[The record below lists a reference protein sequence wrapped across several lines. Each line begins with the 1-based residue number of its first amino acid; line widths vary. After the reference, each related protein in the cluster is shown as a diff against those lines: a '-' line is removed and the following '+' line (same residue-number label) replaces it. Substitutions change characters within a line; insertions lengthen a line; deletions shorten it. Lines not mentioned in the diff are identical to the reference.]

1 MRILVLEGD
10 GIGPEIAAATVECL
24 KALDASAKLGLSF
37 DFADIG
43 FAALKKSGTTLPDA
57 VLEKALGAD
66 GTILGPVSHADYP
79 PRDKGGLNPSGE
91 IRKRL
96 DLFANVRPSWARPH
110 VPSLA
115 PAIDVTVVRENLEGF
130 YADRNMVAGQGEFMP
145 TEDMALAV
153 RKITRNACRRI
164 AEAAFRIAE
173 GRRKRLVAVH
183 KANVLRLGD
192 GLFLEEVERAAKN
205 HPSVRL
211 EERHID
217 AMVADIVRA
226 PGDFDTIVT
235 TNMFGDIL
243 SNLAA
248 ELSGSLGMAASLNAG
263 DAHACAQAAHG
274 SAPELAGRDA
284 ANPVGLML
292 SAAMLL
298 DWLGRRHDRK
308 DIAAAAARFA
318 AAVEAQLATDDRTAD
333 LGGGLGTRAF
343 SKAVAARL
351 G

>member
-10 GIGPEIAAATVECL
+10 GIGPEIAAATVDCL
-24 KALDASAKLGLSF
+24 KALDASAKLGLEF
-37 DFADIG
+37 EFAEIG

-57 VLEKALGAD
+57 VLGKALAAD

-79 PRDKGGLNPSGE
+79 PREEGGLNPSGE

-96 DLFANVRPSWARPH
+96 DLYANIRPSRARPH
-110 VPSLA
+110 IPALA
-115 PAIDVTVVRENLEGF
+115 PAIDVVVVRENLEGF
-130 YADRNMVAGQGEFMP
+130 YADRNMAVGQGEFMP
-145 TEDMALAV
+145 TDDMALSI
-153 RKITRNACRRI
+153 RKITRAACRRI
-164 AEAAFRIAE
+164 AEAAFEIAA
-173 GRRKRLVAVH
+173 GRRQRLVAVH

-192 GLFLEEVERAAKN
+192 GLFLEEVERAARN
-205 HPSVRL
+205 RPSVRL
-211 EERHID
+211 EERHVD
-217 AMVADIVRA
+217 AMVADLVRA
-226 PGDFDTIVT
+226 PGDFDTVVA

-274 SAPELAGRDA
+274 SAPELAGKDA

-298 DWLGRRHDRK
+298 DWTGRRHQRK
-308 DIAAAAARFA
+308 DVAAAAARLEA
-318 AAVEAQLATDDRTAD
+318 AIEAQLATSERTAD
-333 LGGGLGTRAF
+333 LGGTLGTRAF
-343 SKAVAARL
+343 AKAVAARL

>member
-37 DFADIG
+37 DFAEIG
-43 FAALKKSGTTLPDA
+43 FVALKKSGTTLPDA
-57 VLEKALGAD
+57 VVEKALAAD
-66 GTILGPVSHADYP
+66 GVILGPVSHADYP

-96 DLFANVRPSWARPH
+96 DLFANIRPSRARPR
-110 VPSLA
+110 VPAAA
-115 PAIDVTVVRENLEGF
+115 PTIDVVVVRENLEGF

-145 TEDMALAV
+145 TEDMALSM
-153 RKITRNACRRI
+153 RKITRGACRRI

-173 GRRKRLVAVH
+173 SRRKRLVAVH

-192 GLFLEEVERAAKN
+192 GLFLEEVARAAQN
-205 HPSVRL
+205 HPSVHL

-226 PGDFDTIVT
+226 PGDFDTVVT

-248 ELSGSLGMAASLNAG
+248 ELSGSLGMAASLNEG

-274 SAPELAGRDA
+274 SAPELAGRDT

-298 DWLGRRHDRK
+298 DWIGRRRDRE
-308 DIAAAAARFA
+308 DIVAAAARFA

-333 LGGGLGTRAF
+333 LGGNLGTRAF